1 MPYGDDWRAHR
12 RLMQQY
18 LNVRSVVAFRSLQ
31 THCVLELLEDLLAEP
46 DAFWRHVK
54 RCVNLGCFTYSQ
66 LKTHP
71 KVRSVGS
78 SLGYVWIQGRPPRG

>member
-1 MPYGDDWRAHR
+1 MSYGDDWRAHR

-31 THCVLELLEDLLAEP
+31 TRCVHELLEDLLAEP

-54 RCVNLGCFTYSQ
+54 R
-66 LKTHP
+66 
-71 KVRSVGS
+71 
-78 SLGYVWIQGRPPRG
+78 